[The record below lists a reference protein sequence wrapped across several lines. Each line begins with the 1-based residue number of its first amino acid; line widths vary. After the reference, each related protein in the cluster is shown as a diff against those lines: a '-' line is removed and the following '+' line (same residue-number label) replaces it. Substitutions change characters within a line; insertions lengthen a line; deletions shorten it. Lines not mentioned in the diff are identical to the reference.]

1 MKVMRP
7 EQARDFYEE
16 DEDPA
21 RIEAVFETGEKGYTA
36 PARGLRV
43 RQLRG
48 QTLGGLAAEFAE
60 DIRNLRLR
68 ERTLPLYVYWQT
80 FWSRIPANDVGC
92 GGRRARASDRAV
104 GLAPTAGNT
113 GVAGRHTAESWLVSP
128 NTISSRSASAG
139 SRGGSQ
145 PSASDVELPAGHLKG
160 ASYCGIRKGS
170 AGAIRQGGKEVR

>member
-68 ERTLPLYVYWQT
+68 ERTAAALRLLADFLESNSGERRGMRRPPGT
-80 FWSRIPANDVGC
+80 RIGS
-92 GGRRARASDRAV
+92 GRR
-104 GLAPTAGNT
+104 T
-113 GVAGRHTAESWLVSP
+113 
-128 NTISSRSASAG
+128 RSH
-139 SRGGSQ
+139 RW
-145 PSASDVELPAGHLKG
+145 
-160 ASYCGIRKGS
+160 
-170 AGAIRQGGKEVR
+170 